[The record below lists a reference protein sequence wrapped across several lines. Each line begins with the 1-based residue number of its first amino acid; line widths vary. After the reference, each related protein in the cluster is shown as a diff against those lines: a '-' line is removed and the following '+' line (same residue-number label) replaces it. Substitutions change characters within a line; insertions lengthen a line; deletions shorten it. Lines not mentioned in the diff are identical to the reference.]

1 MVKRQKTE
9 TPREASTHAPSS
21 SSSSSSA
28 SSSSSLSGFASSSSS
43 FASSSSE
50 FDYGAAL
57 ARRSQASS
65 SNSGRVYLSQQ
76 LLLERQKTRRTS
88 ACGALVSILRRKRAS
103 ESLLWNVTWALIYLM
118 DEGRAEDCV
127 EAVISAGGFQ
137 ALKGL
142 MQKEDASPSI
152 LNSAARALCALIHVH
167 PERTKELTI
176 QIRMALLSISIRGE
190 IDGRG
195 ANGEDDASVGGA
207 DGVNNTVLQLSIDP
221 ANIAD
226 SSKCALDR
234 ITGKKLRSKGIRIHY
249 TSKDMDQVGIDA
261 GGLRRDWLSRLSAE
275 LFDPK
280 FNLVIWGYN
289 PSDSVQI
296 SPEPSF
302 GSVLNRDEQREWYA
316 MMGRVLGL
324 SILYQD
330 PLGVALAPPVAK
342 MIFGVAPEFDD
353 IKHVSEEYYMTFSN
367 LNSKR
372 LTDKAAFEEALMSLT
387 FTVSS
392 RRSMMR
398 KAFDRN
404 NVLEEESRK
413 KLINSKA
420 KGDPKIRKQVLYNTE
435 FSCIKQVTSALAV
448 AREKKDRDAILCLTT
463 LQNAY
468 LEHRRLGLDDA
479 VLNAAAIIEKYKR
492 DTEARQ
498 GERKRERS
506 ASLVSE
512 YEEPAEEP
520 PRKCA
525 RADDKAVGDAGEEL
539 NRSLSASSALSSL
552 YNGSESCDNKRQG
565 GLQRMVSSVVMDQDG
580 DKRSLNPENYDLYL
594 KDLTHKLI
602 VVNSEDQIKFI
613 QEGLYEIIPKNLLR
627 KFLHHEEFAQLI
639 EGDREISISSWK
651 QHTKYRGGDEDTPQ
665 VNWFWDYVAQLDRKA
680 RQKVL
685 QWSTGWRS
693 IGKSGF
699 GHRKFTI
706 ELTSVSTEAED
717 ERLPS
722 VATCGFHMWLPKYSC
737 QAQLERKFERAI
749 SETAFGNC

>member
-9 TPREASTHAPSS
+9 TGRDFSMASS
-21 SSSSSSA
+21 SSSSAYFSSSA
-28 SSSSSLSGFASSSSS
+28 SSSSSSALPMM
-43 FASSSSE
+43 SE
-50 FDYGAAL
+50 AFK
-57 ARRSQASS
+57 
-65 SNSGRVYLSQQ
+65 
-76 LLLERQKTRRTS
+76 LERKKNRRTR
-88 ACGALVSILRRKRAS
+88 ACAALVSILRRKGAS

-118 DEGRAEDCV
+118 DEGLALDCV
-127 EAVISAGGFQ
+127 EAVMRAGGFS
-137 ALKGL
+137 ALKDL

-152 LNSAARALCALIHVH
+152 LNSAARALCALIKVH
-167 PERTKELTI
+167 PDKTMDLTI

-190 IDGRG
+190 IDERA
-195 ANGEDDASVGGA
+195 ANGEGEPEGLGVGGGNA
-207 DGVNNTVLQLSIDP
+207 NVNNTVLQLSIDP

-226 SSKCALDR
+226 SSMCALEG
-234 ITGKKLRSKGIRIHY
+234 ISGTKLRSKGIRIHY

-302 GSVLNRDEQREWYA
+302 GGVLNKEEQRQWYR

-324 SILYQD
+324 SVLYQD
-330 PLGVALAPPVAK
+330 PLGVALAPPVCK
-342 MIFGVAPEFDD
+342 MIFGVAPDFED

-367 LNSKR
+367 LNR
-372 LTDKAAFEEALMSLT
+372 TRRTDKAAFEEALMSLT
-387 FTVSS
+387 FTVNS
-392 RRSMMR
+392 RRLMMK

-413 KLINSKA
+413 RLINSKA
-420 KGDPKIRKQVLYNTE
+420 KGDPRIRKQVLDKTE
-435 FSCIKQVTSALAV
+435 FSSIKQVTDALAV
-448 AREKKDRDAILCLTT
+448 ARDKKDRDAIACLTT

-468 LEHRRLGLDDA
+468 LAHRARGLDDT
-479 VLNAAAIIEKYKR
+479 VLDAAAIIEQHKR
-492 DTEARQ
+492 ESESR
-498 GERKRERS
+498 RPKKRER
-506 ASLVSE
+506 AYSLTSE
-512 YEEPAEEP
+512 PEEPLEEPAGKLQRICSKGSE
-520 PRKCA
+520 
-525 RADDKAVGDAGEEL
+525 DAEEL
-539 NRSLSASSALSSL
+539 NRSMSASSSLSALCREGGADGE
-552 YNGSESCDNKRQG
+552 GSMEGLKR
-565 GLQRMVSSVVMDQDG
+565 MMSSVVQDQDG
-580 DKRSLNPENYDLYL
+580 DKRTLNAENYDSYL
-594 KDLTHKLI
+594 KDLTHKLV
-602 VVNSEDQIKFI
+602 VVNSEEQITWI
-613 QEGLYEIIPKNLLR
+613 QKGLYEVISKTLLR
-627 KFLHHEEFAQLI
+627 KFLTFSEFAQLI

-651 QHTKYRGGDEDTPQ
+651 QHTKYRGGSESTEQ
-665 VNWFWDYVAQLDRKA
+665 VQWFWNYVAQLDRKA

-706 ELTSVSTEAED
+706 ELTAVSTVAEN

-737 QAQLERKFERAI
+737 QEQLERKFERAI
-749 SETAFGNC
+749 TETAFGNC